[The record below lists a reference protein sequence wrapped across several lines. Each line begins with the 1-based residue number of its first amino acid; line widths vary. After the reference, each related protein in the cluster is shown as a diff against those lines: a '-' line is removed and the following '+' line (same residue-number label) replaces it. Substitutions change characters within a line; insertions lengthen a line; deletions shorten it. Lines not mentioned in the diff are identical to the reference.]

1 MVDDPIVHAQAHSA
15 GCEIV
20 TFSIRVGVNINK
32 ITEPGEPYTPT
43 VFRSGLKYRFQSV
56 LGIFSVNRGFSF
68 RTRNGS
74 TIHLDVGIE
83 SVGSVS
89 NIVQS
94 AFKVQL
100 LDVRSREADFVE
112 GCQSLGRDFVK
123 SSGNLD
129 VG

>member
-1 MVDDPIVHAQAHSA
+1 MVDDAIVHAQTHSA

-20 TFSIRVGVNINK
+20 TFGIRVGVNINK

-43 VFRSGLKYRFQSV
+43 VFRSGLKYRFQKCSW
-56 LGIFSVNRGFSF
+56 IFRQPRFF
-68 RTRNGS
+68 LPDLKGS
-74 TIHLDVGIE
+74 TIHLDGGIE

-100 LDVRSREADFVE
+100 LD
-112 GCQSLGRDFVK
+112 
-123 SSGNLD
+123 
-129 VG
+129 

>member
-1 MVDDPIVHAQAHSA
+1 MARWVDDPIVHAQTHSA

-20 TFSIRVGVNINK
+20 TFGIRVGVNINK

-56 LGIFSVNRGFSF
+56 LGFSVNRGFSF
-68 RTRNGS
+68 RTQKGS

-100 LDVRSREADFVE
+100 LNVRS
-112 GCQSLGRDFVK
+112 
-123 SSGNLD
+123 
-129 VG
+129 